1 MKNMISENYNLF
13 PEKIYKKG
21 NEIYFFV
28 NDDKYVMREYVK
40 KSGIDELLQLSNEM
54 YKKTKGNSS
63 VLVPGVGNNYVYE
76 YKRKKYILMKV
87 NSIERNILLDDIIY
101 LTRSKS
107 ENDSTTKN
115 LEKYKKQIDDIE
127 TKLLEFNKEYPK
139 IQQSIDYFI
148 GLSENGIQL
157 LGKLSREEKNQ
168 NEGTIIAKIENIN
181 EYNNEELNNPL
192 NMEKNDYELALANY
206 IKYRIYL
213 LHVDYDEMENIF
225 RNDKINH
232 LKLYAYLLYQN
243 YYLSDIVKI
252 TRNKE
257 EEKII
262 KKYIDNRKKYS
273 DFLLYYAEKAKINM
287 K

>member
-13 PEKIYKKG
+13 PEKIYKKD

-54 YKKTKGNSS
+54 YEKTKGNSS
-63 VLVPGVGNNYVYE
+63 VLIPGVGNNYVYE
-76 YKRKKYILMKV
+76 YKRKKYILIKV

-107 ENDSTTKN
+107 DNDSTTKN

-168 NEGTIIAKIENIN
+168 NEGTIIAKIENID

-252 TRNKE
+252 TRNKK

-262 KKYIDNRKKYS
+262 KKYIDNRKKYL

>member
-157 LGKLSREEKNQ
+157 LGKLNRQEKNQ
-168 NEGTIIAKIENIN
+168 NEGTIIAKIENID

>member
-157 LGKLSREEKNQ
+157 LGKLNREEKNQ
-168 NEGTIIAKIENIN
+168 NEGTIIAKIENID

>member
-28 NDDKYVMREYVK
+28 NDDKYVMREYAE
-40 KSGIDELLQLSNEM
+40 KSGIDEVLHLSNEM
-54 YKKTKGNSS
+54 YEKTKGNSGTI
-63 VLVPGVGNNYVYE
+63 VPGLGNNYVYE
-76 YKRKKYILMKV
+76 YKRKKYILIKV
-87 NSIERNILLDDIIY
+87 NSIGRNIMLEDIIC
-101 LTRSKS
+101 LAKSKS
-107 ENDSTTKN
+107 EYNSTTKN

-157 LGKLSREEKNQ
+157 LGKLSGEEKSQ
-168 NEGTIIAKIENIN
+168 NEGTIIARIENIDD
-181 EYNNEELNNPL
+181 YNNEELNNPL
-192 NMEKNDYELALANY
+192 NMEENEYELALANY

-213 LHVDYDEMENIF
+213 LYVDYDEMENIF
-225 RNDKINH
+225 RNGKINH

-243 YYLSDIVKI
+243 YYLSDIEKI
-252 TRNKE
+252 IGNKK

-262 KKYIDNRKKYS
+262 KKYIDSSKKYL
-273 DFLLYYAEKAKINM
+273 DFLLYYAKKAKINL

>member
-1 MKNMISENYNLF
+1 MISENYNLF

-107 ENDSTTKN
+107 EYDSTTKN

-168 NEGTIIAKIENIN
+168 NEGTIIAKIENID

-243 YYLSDIVKI
+243 YYLSDVVKI

-262 KKYIDNRKKYS
+262 KKYIDNRKKYL
-273 DFLLYYAEKAKINM
+273 DFLLYYAEKVKINM